1 MKKKIILVGAG
12 GKMGSLIHKSLK
24 DDFEIIPIEKQDNIW
39 NFESDL
45 VIDFGSA
52 ESSAESAK
60 FCFQN
65 KVPLIVGATGQTQKQ
80 IDLILK
86 VGEVAPV
93 MKASNFSLGVLFVKN
108 MLTQISKHA
117 DDICLF
123 EKHHKHKKDS
133 PSGTAIELKT
143 LIENNTGK
151 SVSVLA
157 QRGGDEVGSH
167 TIDFYFSGEVV
178 SLSHQAFSRE
188 AFVQGVKK
196 AVYFLLEQKMP
207 RVYEFGEIIKNNKL

>member
-52 ESSAESAK
+52 QSSEESAK

-108 MLTQISKHA
+108 MLAQISKHA

-143 LIENNTGK
+143 LIENNTSK

>member
-12 GKMGSLIHKSLK
+12 GKMGCLIHKSLK
-24 DDFEIIPIEKQDNIW
+24 DNFEVVPIEKQNNIW
-39 NFESDL
+39 NFEADL

-60 FCFQN
+60 FCYQN
-65 KVPLIVGATGQTQKQ
+65 KVALIVGATGQTQKQ
-80 IDLILK
+80 IDLIWK

-108 MLTQISKHA
+108 MLTQISKFA

-123 EKHHKHKKDS
+123 EKHHKNKKDS

-143 LIENNTGK
+143 LIEKTADK
-151 SVSVLA
+151 KVLVLS
-157 QRGGDEVGSH
+157 QRGGDEVGTH

-178 SLSHQAFSRE
+178 SLSHQAFSRD

-207 RVYEFGEIIKNNKL
+207 RVYDFGHVIKNKNL

>member
-24 DDFEIIPIEKQDNIW
+24 DDFEIIPIEKQENIW
-39 NFESDL
+39 NFKSDL

-52 ESSAESAK
+52 QSSEESAR

-65 KVPLIVGATGQTQKQ
+65 KAPLIVGATGQTQKQ
-80 IDLILK
+80 LDLILK

-108 MLTQISKHA
+108 MLTQISKYA
-117 DDICLF
+117 DEICIF

-133 PSGTAIELKT
+133 PSGTALELKT

-157 QRGGDEVGSH
+157 QRGGDEVGTH

-178 SLSHQAFSRE
+178 SVSHQAFSRE

-207 RVYEFGEIIKNNKL
+207 RVYDFGEIIKKQ

>member
-1 MKKKIILVGAG
+1 
-12 GKMGSLIHKSLK
+12 MGSLIHKSLK
-24 DDFEIIPIEKQDNIW
+24 DDFEIIPIEKQENIW
-39 NFESDL
+39 NFKSDL

-52 ESSAESAK
+52 QSSEESAR

-65 KVPLIVGATGQTQKQ
+65 KAPLIVGATGQTQKQ
-80 IDLILK
+80 LDLILK

-108 MLTQISKHA
+108 MLTQISKYA
-117 DDICLF
+117 DEICIF

-133 PSGTAIELKT
+133 PSGTALELKT

-157 QRGGDEVGSH
+157 QRGGDEVGTH

-178 SLSHQAFSRE
+178 SVSHQAFSRE

-207 RVYEFGEIIKNNKL
+207 RVYDFGEIIKKQ

>member
-1 MKKKIILVGAG
+1 
-12 GKMGSLIHKSLK
+12 MGSLIHKSLK
-24 DDFEIIPIEKQDNIW
+24 DDFEIIPIEKQENIW

-52 ESSAESAK
+52 QSSEESAR

-80 IDLILK
+80 LDLILN

-108 MLTQISKHA
+108 MLTQISKYA
-117 DDICLF
+117 DEICIF

-133 PSGTAIELKT
+133 PSGTALELKT

-157 QRGGDEVGSH
+157 QRGGDEVGTH

-178 SLSHQAFSRE
+178 SVSHQAFSRD
-188 AFVQGVKK
+188 AFVQGIKK
-196 AVYFLLEQKMP
+196 SAHFLIEQKMP
-207 RVYEFGEIIKNNKL
+207 RVYEFGEIIKNNK

>member
-1 MKKKIILVGAG
+1 MKKKIILVGAS

-24 DDFEIIPIEKQDNIW
+24 DDFEIIPIEKQENIW

-52 ESSAESAK
+52 QSSEESAR

-65 KVPLIVGATGQTQKQ
+65 KAPLIVGATGQTQKQ
-80 IDLILK
+80 LDLILK

-108 MLTQISKHA
+108 MLTQISKYA
-117 DDICLF
+117 DEICIF

-133 PSGTAIELKT
+133 PSGTALELKT

-157 QRGGDEVGSH
+157 QRGGDEVGTH

-178 SLSHQAFSRE
+178 SLSHQAFSRD